1 MRLAKRD
8 VLTIGRNP
16 GAEIRVEEGVVW
28 LTLDREPTDHVLK
41 AGDVFRLDGRR
52 AAIVSAFEDSRFQI
66 VEPVAAAG
74 HVAALLASLSRRLQ
88 PQG

>member
-1 MRLAKRD
+1 M
-8 VLTIGRNP
+8 LTIGRKP
-16 GAEIRVEEGVVW
+16 GTEIRVEEGALW

-52 AAIVSAFEDSRFQI
+52 AAIVSALEDSRFQI
-66 VEPVAAAG
+66 SEPVAAAG
-74 HVAALLASLSRRLQ
+74 PFAALPTSLSRRLQ